1 MLVELPHWWN
11 GHKWYLVQTI
21 FYEFVIFQYQHIW
34 EHRDGFDLA
43 MRRGADIRT
52 RSKKTAMLV
61 FINVNKESSSD
72 VNKTHEYE
80 EDDALRRRLVKGEEK
95 TSCMRPDE
103 VVTACVQPSNHP
115 LYHTMTTSTSNTTST
130 ACATL
135 RYLSRS
141 VVAYQLFVR
150 PFGPVKYPL

>member
-1 MLVELPHWWN
+1 
-11 GHKWYLVQTI
+11 
-21 FYEFVIFQYQHIW
+21 
-34 EHRDGFDLA
+34 

-80 EDDALRRRLVKGEEK
+80 EDDALGRRLVKGEEK

>member
-1 MLVELPHWWN
+1 
-11 GHKWYLVQTI
+11 
-21 FYEFVIFQYQHIW
+21 
-34 EHRDGFDLA
+34 

-61 FINVNKESSSD
+61 FINVYKELSSD

-80 EDDALRRRLVKGEEK
+80 EDDALGRRLVKGEEK

-115 LYHTMTTSTSNTTST
+115 LYHTMTTTTTTTTTIT

>member
-1 MLVELPHWWN
+1 MVLIL
-11 GHKWYLVQTI
+11 
-21 FYEFVIFQYQHIW
+21 QYINV
-34 EHRDGFDLA
+34 
-43 MRRGADIRT
+43 MKRGDHIRT
-52 RSKKTAMLV
+52 RSE
-61 FINVNKESSSD
+61 NVAAISVMSLGQQGVKLICEQ
-72 VNKTHEYE
+72 THEYE
-80 EDDALRRRLVKGEEK
+80 EDDALGRRLVKGEEK

-115 LYHTMTTSTSNTTST
+115 LYHTMTTTTTTTTTST

>member
-1 MLVELPHWWN
+1 
-11 GHKWYLVQTI
+11 
-21 FYEFVIFQYQHIW
+21 
-34 EHRDGFDLA
+34 

-80 EDDALRRRLVKGEEK
+80 EDDALGRRLVKGEEK

-115 LYHTMTTSTSNTTST
+115 LYHTMTTASTTNTITST

>member
-1 MLVELPHWWN
+1 
-11 GHKWYLVQTI
+11 
-21 FYEFVIFQYQHIW
+21 
-34 EHRDGFDLA
+34 

-80 EDDALRRRLVKGEEK
+80 EDDALGWRLVKGEEK

-103 VVTACVQPSNHP
+103 VVTACVQPSP
-115 LYHTMTTSTSNTTST
+115 ST
-130 ACATL
+130 L
-135 RYLSRS
+135 PHYDHF
-141 VVAYQLFVR
+141 Y
-150 PFGPVKYPL
+150 K

>member
-1 MLVELPHWWN
+1 
-11 GHKWYLVQTI
+11 
-21 FYEFVIFQYQHIW
+21 
-34 EHRDGFDLA
+34 

-80 EDDALRRRLVKGEEK
+80 YEEDDALGRRLVKGEEK

-115 LYHTMTTSTSNTTST
+115 LYHTMTTTTTTTSTST

>member
-1 MLVELPHWWN
+1 MVLIL
-11 GHKWYLVQTI
+11 
-21 FYEFVIFQYQHIW
+21 QYVNV
-34 EHRDGFDLA
+34 
-43 MRRGADIRT
+43 MKRGDDIRT
-52 RSKKTAMLV
+52 RSENVAAMLE
-61 FINVNKESSSD
+61 VNMESSSH

-103 VVTACVQPSNHP
+103 VVTACVQPSNPP
-115 LYHTMTTSTSNTTST
+115 LYHTLATTTTTTTTST

>member
-1 MLVELPHWWN
+1 
-11 GHKWYLVQTI
+11 
-21 FYEFVIFQYQHIW
+21 
-34 EHRDGFDLA
+34 

-61 FINVNKESSSD
+61 FINVYKELSSD

-115 LYHTMTTSTSNTTST
+115 LYHTMTTASTTNTITST

>member
-1 MLVELPHWWN
+1 MVLIL
-11 GHKWYLVQTI
+11 
-21 FYEFVIFQYQHIW
+21 QYINV
-34 EHRDGFDLA
+34 
-43 MRRGADIRT
+43 MRRGDDIRT
-52 RSKKTAMLV
+52 RSENVAAMLE
-61 FINVNKESSSD
+61 VNTNRESSSD

-115 LYHTMTTSTSNTTST
+115 LYHTMTTSTSTSTST

>member
-1 MLVELPHWWN
+1 
-11 GHKWYLVQTI
+11 
-21 FYEFVIFQYQHIW
+21 
-34 EHRDGFDLA
+34 

-52 RSKKTAMLV
+52 RSKKTVMLV

-80 EDDALRRRLVKGEEK
+80 EDDALGRRLVKGEEK

-115 LYHTMTTSTSNTTST
+115 LYHTVTTSTTTTTST

>member
-1 MLVELPHWWN
+1 
-11 GHKWYLVQTI
+11 
-21 FYEFVIFQYQHIW
+21 
-34 EHRDGFDLA
+34 

-115 LYHTMTTSTSNTTST
+115 LYHTVTTSTTTTTST